1 MKDLTLSQWPD
12 EPDEE
17 NRRDE
22 DHWYTKPV
30 STQDMKRL
38 INQNTLQ
45 KSTMKNKKKT
55 KKQQTDS
62 LTEEKKTEQKTTA
75 HEVIFH
81 NLLKK

>member
-1 MKDLTLSQWPD
+1 MNLREMSQFRMKDLTLSQWPD

-38 INQNTLQ
+38 IN
-45 KSTMKNKKKT
+45 
-55 KKQQTDS
+55 
-62 LTEEKKTEQKTTA
+62 
-75 HEVIFH
+75 
-81 NLLKK
+81 